1 MKYGHAVL
9 GESPELY
16 QEAAE
21 WGREQKKE
29 IYSILAKEQLDAWNT
44 GSGYFYWNYKLLT
57 DTINT
62 PGWVGWDFERCVDF
76 EWLSLGN

>member
-21 WGREQKKE
+21 WGRDQKKRLDKNE
-29 IYSILAKEQLDAWNT
+29 KARDIIRESLAPMLE
-44 GSGYFYWNYKLLT
+44 
-57 DTINT
+57 
-62 PGWVGWDFERCVDF
+62 
-76 EWLSLGN
+76 

>member
-29 IYSILAKEQLDAWNT
+29 KNEKARAIIRESLAPTLEEKRKILASRQNGK
-44 GSGYFYWNYKLLT
+44 
-57 DTINT
+57 
-62 PGWVGWDFERCVDF
+62 
-76 EWLSLGN
+76 

>member
-21 WGREQKKE
+21 GGREQKKE
-29 IYSILAKEQLDAWNT
+29 KNEKARAIIRESLAPMLEEKRKILASRQNGK
-44 GSGYFYWNYKLLT
+44 
-57 DTINT
+57 
-62 PGWVGWDFERCVDF
+62 
-76 EWLSLGN
+76 